1 MPLVRARGPG
11 RVPVAAAGRS
21 PPSMLRSGDQ
31 LSGGLAGRTQAHR
44 GVMAQQQYIRGALGT
59 LWLFDTAPRRGHPRA

>member
-1 MPLVRARGPG
+1 
-11 RVPVAAAGRS
+11 
-21 PPSMLRSGDQ
+21 MLRSGDQ